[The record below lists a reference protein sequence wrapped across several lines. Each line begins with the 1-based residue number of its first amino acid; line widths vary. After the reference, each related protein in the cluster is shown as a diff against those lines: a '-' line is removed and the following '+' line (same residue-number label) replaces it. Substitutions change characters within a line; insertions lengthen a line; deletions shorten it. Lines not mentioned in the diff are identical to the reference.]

1 MGSISVSPTTT
12 SAAGQ
17 VPNSA
22 ESPLEAKV
30 VVPVDQQDKLWT
42 QIDVLDD
49 VRQLSA
55 QRKEDFSGQ
64 KAQWEQLRKR
74 QVKLV
79 EMMRQTRETG
89 GETGE
94 TQDVFQEMKDV
105 FVGVEEELAS
115 VRELMRRK

>member
-1 MGSISVSPTTT
+1 
-12 SAAGQ
+12 